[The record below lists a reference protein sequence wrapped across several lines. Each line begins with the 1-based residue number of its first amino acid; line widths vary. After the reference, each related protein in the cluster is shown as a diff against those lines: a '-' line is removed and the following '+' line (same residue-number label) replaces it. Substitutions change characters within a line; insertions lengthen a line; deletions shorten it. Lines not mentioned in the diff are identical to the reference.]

1 MKKIILLIIII
12 IPYLLFSQIQLGNTI
27 SGDSPYESFGRAL
40 SINNDGTRIA
50 IGGAFNDIGGEN
62 AGHVRVFEYSNGAW
76 SQLGNDIL
84 GEYPG
89 DTSGTSVSIS
99 NDGTIVAIGAKGN
112 EDNGN
117 NAGHVRV
124 YKYENNSWNQ
134 LGGDIDG
141 ETDDQLGINLSMSN
155 DGTIVG

>member
-1 MKKIILLIIII
+1 LE
-12 IPYLLFSQIQLGNTI
+12 Q
-27 SGDSPYESFGRAL
+27 AL
-40 SINNDGTRIA
+40 SINNDGTRVA
-50 IGGAFNDIGGEN
+50 IGGAYNDIGGEN
-62 AGHVRVFEYSNGAW
+62 AGHVRVFEYTNGSW

-112 EDNGN
+112 DDNGN

-124 YKYENNSWNQ
+124 YQYENNAWNQ
-134 LGGDIDG
+134 LGR
-141 ETDDQLGINLSMSN
+141 
-155 DGTIVG
+155 